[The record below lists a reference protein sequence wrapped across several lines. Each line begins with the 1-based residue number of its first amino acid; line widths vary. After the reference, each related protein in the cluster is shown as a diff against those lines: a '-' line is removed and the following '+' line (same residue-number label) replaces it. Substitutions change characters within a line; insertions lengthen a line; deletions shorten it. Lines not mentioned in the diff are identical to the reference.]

1 MNNVYVLTKFEDY
14 ETDVEILGV
23 FASKESAVQYKN
35 QFIREVFDIEED
47 VSDDGL
53 EDELMDVTFTIQ
65 KYVVQQ

>member
-1 MNNVYVLTKFEDY
+1 MNNVYVLAKGEDY
-14 ETDVEILGV
+14 EDDEILGV